1 MPLAACDNGFGAFEV
16 FFMKRKVFWGTFL
29 MLGLLA
35 DIVLPLFWGIVATIP
50 LVFLSWWIAYKSD
63 WFE

>member
-1 MPLAACDNGFGAFEV
+1 
-16 FFMKRKVFWGTFL
+16 MKRKVFWGSFL

-35 DIVLPLFWGIVATIP
+35 DMVLPIVWSIVATIP
-50 LVFLSWWIAYKSD
+50 LVFLCWWIAYKSD

>member
-1 MPLAACDNGFGAFEV
+1 MQ
-16 FFMKRKVFWGTFL
+16 RKVFWISFL

-35 DIVLPLFWGIVATIP
+35 DLIFPLMWAIVITVPIA
-50 LVFLSWWIAYKSD
+50 FLSWWIAYKSD

>member
-1 MPLAACDNGFGAFEV
+1 MDSSRFEV
-16 FFMKRKVFWGTFL
+16 LMKRKVFWGTFL

-35 DIVLPLFWGIVATIP
+35 DIVLPIIWGIVATIP
-50 LVFLSWWIAYKSD
+50 LVFVSWWIAYKSD

>member
-1 MPLAACDNGFGAFEV
+1 MDSARFEV
-16 FFMKRKVFWGTFL
+16 FMKRKVFWGTFL

-35 DIVLPLFWGIVATIP
+35 DIVLPIIWGIVATIP

>member
-1 MPLAACDNGFGAFEV
+1 MQ
-16 FFMKRKVFWGTFL
+16 RKVFWISFL

-35 DIVLPLFWGIVATIP
+35 DLVLPLMWAIIITVPIAFS
-50 LVFLSWWIAYKSD
+50 SWWIAYKSD